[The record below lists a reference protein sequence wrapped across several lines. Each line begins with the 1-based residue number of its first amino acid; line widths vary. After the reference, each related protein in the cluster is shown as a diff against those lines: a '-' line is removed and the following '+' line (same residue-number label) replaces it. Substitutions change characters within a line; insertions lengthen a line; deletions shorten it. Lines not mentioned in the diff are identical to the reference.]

1 MVAFK
6 LRLEHLYLLVREPG
20 PALLVL
26 ILIALALAALLGGRS
41 RGSGPLFLTADGGRL
56 VVRVV
61 ALLLVVLIL
70 FLLVCVV
77 VDALIFIYLFA
88 L

>member
-6 LRLEHLYLLVREPG
+6 LRLEHLYLLVSEPG

-26 ILIALALAALLGGRS
+26 ILIALALAALLGGCACGGAS
-41 RGSGPLFLTADGGRL
+41 LFLTADGGRL
-56 VVRVV
+56 VVLVLALHVV
-61 ALLLVVLIL
+61 LLV
-70 FLLVCVV
+70 FLLICIV
-77 VDALIFIYLFA
+77 VDALIFVLLFA